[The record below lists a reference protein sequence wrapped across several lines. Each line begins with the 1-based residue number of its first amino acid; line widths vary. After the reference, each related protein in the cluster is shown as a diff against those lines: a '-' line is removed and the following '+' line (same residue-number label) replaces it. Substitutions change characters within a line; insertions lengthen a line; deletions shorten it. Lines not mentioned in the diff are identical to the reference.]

1 MSRAKNLLKQ
11 CSYENWLLKAVEMGD
26 SGEHFVEVLLD
37 LHLATDLVRWGS
49 QNMEL
54 EEMLSSWQRWLEAF
68 EEEEKKL
75 HSCRK
80 LDKSSLLTRVEKICN
95 SDEPEGTKKL
105 LASLLWDR
113 HHPEIPWHPLD
124 LETYVRN
131 YQLKTREKNISLV
144 GTLMVVP
151 FRWIGRIFALKMPLR
166 DVQHSCDML
175 SNEAD
180 LLQKYGNPYI
190 VGFVGHWKIPVTWKI
205 PVARNNDG
213 GDSRQSSSSAE
224 PVPLLLMEN
233 MEITVRELLEEVQG
247 TRHNDTNEKG
257 K

>member
-49 QNMEL
+49 RNMEL

-75 HSCRK
+75 HPCRK
-80 LDKSSLLTRVEKICN
+80 VDKSSLLTRVEEVFKSN
-95 SDEPEGTKKL
+95 EPEETKRL
-105 LASLLWDR
+105 LAFLLRDR
-113 HHPEIPWHPLD
+113 HHPHFSWHPPD

-131 YQLKTREKNISLV
+131 FRLSKWEKNVSLV
-144 GTLMVVP
+144 GTIMVVKFP
-151 FRWIGRIFALKMPLR
+151 WIGRDFALKMPLPR
-166 DVQHSCDML
+166 FQHSCDML

-190 VGFVGHWKIPVTWKI
+190 VAFVGHWKIPVT
-205 PVARNNDG
+205 RNYFG
-213 GDSRQSSSSAE
+213 GDSQQSSSSAE

-233 MEITVRELLEEVQG
+233 MEITVRELLDKVQG
-247 TRHNDTNEKG
+247 RRHNDMNERG